1 MLERDMIKRDRNIVV
16 STIRGRKLRDR
27 FERKFALIR
36 DIVYFSF
43 AAASLVGPLS
53 AFRFISPA
61 RVMIRQYLP
70 RWHMAKRKGGAGV
83 VTTWPFLPD
92 APRLDIGNAK
102 SYRTSPSLNGTYN
115 SKCDF
120 DAILFSLVRI

>member
-1 MLERDMIKRDRNIVV
+1 MLERDMIKRGRNIVV
-16 STIRGRKLRDR
+16 STIRGRKLRGR

-70 RWHMAKRKGGAGV
+70 RWHMAKRKGGSRGGYYLAIFARCA
-83 VTTWPFLPD
+83 TTGHRKREKL
-92 APRLDIGNAK
+92 
-102 SYRTSPSLNGTYN
+102 SYISQFKWY
-115 SKCDF
+115 
-120 DAILFSLVRI
+120 I

>member
-1 MLERDMIKRDRNIVV
+1 MLDREMIGKEIRMLERDMIKRGRNIVV
-16 STIRGRKLRDR
+16 STIRGRKLRGR

-43 AAASLVGPLS
+43 VAASLVGPLS

-70 RWHMAKRKGGAGV
+70 RWHMAKRRTGNEGRGE
-83 VTTWPFLPD
+83 TTPTWPFL
-92 APRLDIGNAK
+92 RHGW
-102 SYRTSPSLNGTYN
+102 TSETR
-115 SKCDF
+115 K
-120 DAILFSLVRI
+120 AIVHLPV